1 MPVLRLAKW
10 SAVGLVALS
19 VGLSAQ
25 EPSTQQLYETGQ
37 YQALVDRAAEG
48 RAASPDDTYMA
59 ALAFLKME
67 NSGASAA
74 EYRRLQEQGGAWGEV
89 GASGVA
95 MLEHNY
101 AEAVAAAQ
109 RAAGMSGDHPY
120 IQYQLGLS
128 AAGANDFGTSS
139 QAFGRA
145 TELKPDFAYAHY
157 YAGQAFQKVHDLAKA
172 AEHYNAFMRLAPDSP
187 DRGAV
192 MAILRSMRK

>member
-1 MPVLRLAKW
+1 MPLLRLAMW
-10 SAVGLVALS
+10 SAVGFVALS

-48 RAASPDDTYMA
+48 RAATPEDTYWA

-74 EYRRLQEQGGAWGEV
+74 EYRRLQEQGGTWGEV
-89 GASGVA
+89 GGSGVA
-95 MLEHNY
+95 MLERNY
-101 AEAVAAAQ
+101 GEAVAAAQ
-109 RAAGMSGDHPY
+109 RAAEMSGDHPY

-128 AAGANDFGTSS
+128 AAGADDFGTSS
-139 QAFGRA
+139 QAFARA
-145 TELKPDFAYAHY
+145 TEIKSDFAYAHY
-157 YAGQAFQKVHDLAKA
+157 YAGQAFHKLHNLAKA
-172 AEHYNAFMRLAPDSP
+172 SEHYNYFLRLAPESP
-187 DRGAV
+187 DRITV

>member
-1 MPVLRLAKW
+1 MPLLRLAMW
-10 SAVGLVALS
+10 SAVGFVALS

-95 MLEHNY
+95 MLDRNY
-101 AEAVAAAQ
+101 GEAVAAAR
-109 RAAGMSGDHPY
+109 RAIEMSPDHPY
-120 IQYQLGLS
+120 LQYQLGLS
-128 AAGANDFGTSS
+128 ALGADDYGTAS
-139 QAFGRA
+139 QALARA
-145 TELKPDFAYAHY
+145 TEIKPDFAYAHY
-157 YAGQAFQKVHDLAKA
+157 YAGQAFQELRNASKA
-172 AEHYNAFMRLAPDSP
+172 AEHFSYFVRLAPDSP
-187 DRGAV
+187 DRAAA
-192 MAILRSMRK
+192 MAILRALRK

>member
-10 SAVGLVALS
+10 SAVGLVTLS
-19 VGLSAQ
+19 LGLSAQ

-67 NSGASAA
+67 NGGASAA
-74 EYRRLQEQGGAWGEV
+74 EYRRLQEQGGAWGQV

-95 MLEHNY
+95 MLERNY
-101 AEAVAAAQ
+101 GEAVAAAQ
-109 RAAGMSGDHPY
+109 RAAEMSGDHPY

-128 AAGANDFGTSS
+128 AAGADDYGTAS
-139 QAFGRA
+139 QAFARA
-145 TELKPDFAYAHY
+145 TEINPDFAYAHY
-157 YAGQAFQKVHDLAKA
+157 YAGQAFQKLHNLAKA
-172 AEHYNAFMRLAPDSP
+172 SEHYGYFLRLAPESP

-192 MAILRSMRK
+192 MAIMRAMRK

>member
-10 SAVGLVALS
+10 SAVGLVVLS

-25 EPSTQQLYETGQ
+25 EPSTQQLYESGQ

-74 EYRRLQEQGGAWGEV
+74 EYRRLQEQGGAWEQV

-109 RAAGMSGDHPY
+109 RAAEMSGDHPY

-128 AAGANDFGTSS
+128 ALGANDNGTAS
-139 QAFGRA
+139 QALARA
-145 TELKPDFAYAHY
+145 TEIKPDFAYAHY
-157 YAGQAFQKVHDLAKA
+157 YAGQAFQKLHETSKA
-172 AEHYNAFMRLAPDSP
+172 AEHFNYFVRLAPESP
-187 DRGAV
+187 DRAAA
-192 MAILRSMRK
+192 MAILRALRK

>member
-59 ALAFLKME
+59 ALAFLKMG
-67 NSGASAA
+67 NSAASSA
-74 EYRRLQEQGGAWGEV
+74 EYRRLQEQGGTWGEV

-95 MLEHNY
+95 MLDHNY
-101 AEAVAAAQ
+101 AEAIAAAQ
-109 RAAGMSGDHPY
+109 RAAEMSGDHPY
-120 IQYQLGLS
+120 IQYQLGL
-128 AAGANDFGTSS
+128 AALGADDYGLAS
-139 QAFGRA
+139 QALARA
-145 TELKPDFAYAHY
+145 TEIKPDFAYAHY
-157 YAGQAFQKVHDLAKA
+157 YAGQAFQKLHNLSKA
-172 AEHYNAFMRLAPDSP
+172 SEHYTFFLRLAPESP

-192 MAILRSMRK
+192 TAIMRAMRK